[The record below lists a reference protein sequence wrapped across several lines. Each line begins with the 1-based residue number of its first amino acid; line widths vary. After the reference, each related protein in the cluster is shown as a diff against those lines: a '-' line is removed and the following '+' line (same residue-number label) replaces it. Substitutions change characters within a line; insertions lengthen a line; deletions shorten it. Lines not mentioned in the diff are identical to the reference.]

1 MGRKTQFILISI
13 LKSTRSMDHG
23 TGSTLATTM
32 SRRKFLP
39 PLKEE
44 AQIWNTKNNL
54 ESSITLNQE
63 NSTSRLVLQMIEVTP
78 LMETSLTSNL
88 ITEKILISV
97 PQNKLMNTW
106 KMQHNLQCQRNV
118 IVVVQS
124 WHLQKILL
132 KPLKLILL
140 IGNKDMN
147 PLKNIQFTV
156 GLKLLKM
163 LLENPWSS
171 DLLTIKLMT

>member
-1 MGRKTQFILISI
+1 MGRKIQFILISI
-13 LKSTRSMDHG
+13 LKSTRSMEHG

-44 AQIWNTKNNL
+44 TQIWNTKNNL

-63 NSTSRLVLQMIEVTP
+63 NSTSRLVLQMMEVTP
-78 LMETSLTSNL
+78 SMETSLTSNL
-88 ITEKILISV
+88 ITEKILILV
-97 PQNKLMNTW
+97 PQKKLMNTW
-106 KMQHNLQCQRNV
+106 KMQHNLQFQRNV

-124 WHLQKILL
+124 WHLHKISLMS
-132 KPLKLILL
+132 LKLISLT
-140 IGNKDMN
+140 GNKDMSHQG
-147 PLKNIQFTV
+147 NIQFTV
-156 GLKLLKM
+156 GPKHLKM